1 MKEDKYDLTEG
12 GIVNK
17 LSFVAIPLI
26 GTSVIQM
33 TYNLTDMFWLGRLD
47 SDAVAAAGIAG
58 MFLWMSMAFMII
70 GRMGAEIGVSQ
81 NLGKGEKEA
90 AKTFSQNSIVISIFI
105 GILLALTY
113 IFAREYLIN
122 FFGIQEA
129 HVADDARDY
138 LMIVSFG
145 LPFFFP
151 SAAIAGTFNGAG
163 NSRMSLKINAVGI
176 VINILLS
183 PILIF
188 PAGLGVRGAA
198 VATVIA
204 QGVAAIVAI
213 IAIKKHK
220 GRPFEKIKV
229 LALPEFSIVK
239 QIFKWVLPVSV
250 ESFLFTTLSMFLAG
264 FVAYYGAAAIAA
276 SRVSIQIESLTWLI
290 GGGFASA
297 LTAFVGQNYG
307 AGKWSRIHRSFRV
320 STAMMVCWG
329 VIVTA
334 TIFFGARVLI
344 LIFIP
349 DDPEV
354 LRIGTEYLRILAICQ
369 IPQCLEGVAAG
380 AFRGRGRTVPPSV
393 SSVVSN
399 TLRVVL
405 AFFLSFHTPLGL
417 TGIWIAIS
425 VGAAVR
431 GIWIYSWYLINMRKL
446 PKEDLP
452 HQVLMS

>member
-1 MKEDKYDLTEG
+1 MSMSSKYNLTEG
-12 GIVNK
+12 GIVDK
-17 LSFVAIPLI
+17 LSFVALPLI

-47 SDAVAAAGIAG
+47 SDAVASAGIAG

-81 NLGKGEKEA
+81 NLGKGEKET
-90 AKTFSQNSIVISIFI
+90 AKLFSQNSIVISIII

-113 IFAREYLIN
+113 IFARGSLID

-129 HVADDARDY
+129 HVAEDARDY

-151 SAAIAGTFNGAG
+151 SAAIAGTFNGSG

-176 VINILLS
+176 VINIILS

-204 QGVAAIVAI
+204 QGIAAIVAV
-213 IAIKKHK
+213 IAIKKYK
-220 GRPFEKIKV
+220 GRPFDKLNIFCRAK
-229 LALPEFSIVK
+229 LNIVK
-239 QIFKWVLPVSV
+239 QIFKWVLPVSI
-250 ESFLFTTLSMFLAG
+250 ESFLFTTLSMILAA
-264 FVAYYGAAAIAA
+264 FVAYYGSAAIAA

-307 AGKWSRIHRSFRV
+307 AGKWTRIHRSFKV
-320 STAMMVCWG
+320 STAMMICWG
-329 VIVTA
+329 IIVTA
-334 TIFFGARVLI
+334 TIFFGSRILI

-349 DDPEV
+349 NDPEV
-354 LRIGTEYLRILAICQ
+354 LRIGSEYLRILAICQ

-380 AFRGRGRTVPPSV
+380 AFRGRGKTVPPSV

-399 TLRVVL
+399 SLRVVL
-405 AFFLSFHTPLGL
+405 AFFLSFHTSLGL

-425 VGAAVR
+425 IGAAVR

-446 PKEDLP
+446 PKEDVPVEILA
-452 HQVLMS
+452 